1 MGVEGQPWIE
11 AGCGFSEEEQSI
23 VAYLERVNG
32 RPLTPQE
39 IFTALEQAAQ
49 LGEIDRPTRH

>member
-1 MGVEGQPWIE
+1 MSP
-11 AGCGFSEEEQSI
+11 EECEI
-23 VAYLERVNG
+23 IAMLERDRG

-39 IFTALEQAAQ
+39 IFLALEQAAM